1 MRHYEATEYIL
12 SFLLGDAIPLDIS
25 GQIRISR
32 HTQAQR
38 SPDYVAYCRPEEA
51 EPFHRVVIVPS
62 GFFDYDQYGRA
73 ESMPALP
80 LAEWHGMPLL
90 FGEPREEYL
99 DTPYGRRLVIYAD
112 LVASSYFLLSRYE
125 EMYYRKRRDEHGR
138 FPGRESLPYRAG
150 VLERPLVDEYAA
162 ELRRLMSEIGLAVE
176 PMVPGF
182 SAVSLTH
189 DLDQPYYSSGIR
201 GFLRL
206 LLKERLSLR
215 AAYRNTFSRAS

>member
-51 EPFHRVVIVPS
+51 EPYHRVVIVPS

-99 DTPYGRRLVIYAD
+99 DTPYGRRLVVD
-112 LVASSYFLLSRYE
+112 S
-125 EMYYRKRRDEHGR
+125 
-138 FPGRESLPYRAG
+138 
-150 VLERPLVDEYAA
+150 PL
-162 ELRRLMSEIGLAVE
+162 RT
-176 PMVPGF
+176 
-182 SAVSLTH
+182 SA
-189 DLDQPYYSSGIR
+189 R
-201 GFLRL
+201 
-206 LLKERLSLR
+206 
-215 AAYRNTFSRAS
+215 